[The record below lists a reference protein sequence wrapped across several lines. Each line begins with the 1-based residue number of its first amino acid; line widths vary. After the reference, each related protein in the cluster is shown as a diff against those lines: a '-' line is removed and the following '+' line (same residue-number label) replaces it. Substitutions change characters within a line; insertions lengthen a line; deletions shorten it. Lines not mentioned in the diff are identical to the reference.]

1 MALATQCPHCLTIFR
16 VASDQLKLR
25 GGLVRCGSCRQV
37 FNGNEFLVEPS
48 VADGHYQP
56 LPGSQ
61 AQAAAAPAVAAPPQA
76 RVPAPPA
83 FSPSSTFSTSS
94 PASVAAPVP
103 PVPTAPA
110 APVAPTVVAVAPAA
124 AIPPPRAAI
133 PVVAEPKV
141 FRSPSS
147 PGYIPDLGAPLKS
160 VVDGDSPA
168 EAATS
173 TASVHEDSAGMPLL
187 RRASDDAPAADLDE
201 AFRIDPLPVS
211 EDALAHPAD
220 AIDDA
225 AHDEAAR
232 LRASAHEAQ
241 ADAGAT
247 ADADQAADATD
258 TDDTDEPAFVR
269 RAQRKARISHALK
282 TVMMILSGVMVP
294 VLLLQSL
301 YYWRN
306 PLAEAVPQV
315 RPMLNGMCVALHCT
329 VGLPAE
335 IERLSLE
342 ANELQVVP
350 PNQNVYALTVV
361 MRNRGNS
368 AQAWPHLELT
378 LNNDDEKAVVRR
390 VFRPRDYL
398 ANAGLIDNGIAADSE
413 QQIKLNFELKDA
425 LVSGYRIYLFYP

>member
-16 VASDQLKLR
+16 VVSDQLKLR

-37 FNGNEFLVEPS
+37 FNGNDYLVEAS

-56 LPGSQ
+56 APGSK
-61 AQAAAAPAVAAPPQA
+61 AQAGVMTPSAAAVAPTPTPAPSP
-76 RVPAPPA
+76 VPASPMATRGPA
-83 FSPSSTFSTSS
+83 PQPSAPVQAIPASIVTTPTSTS
-94 PASVAAPVP
+94 PAQPLQV
-103 PVPTAPA
+103 PA
-110 APVAPTVVAVAPAA
+110 APMP
-124 AIPPPRAAI
+124 AAI

-141 FRSPSS
+141 FRSPTS

-160 VVDGDSPA
+160 SAAVDKEKQD
-168 EAATS
+168 EAA
-173 TASVHEDSAGMPLL
+173 ASSPFPVTDEAPAAPEEGAGLL
-187 RRASDDAPAADLDE
+187 RRSSSADDEIVSAADIDAAFGPATPRLDEEDAHHLRGHDSEPDQLSAADDSEDDAE
-201 AFRIDPLPVS
+201 LPGFVKRV
-211 EDALAHPAD
+211 ERR
-220 AIDDA
+220 
-225 AHDEAAR
+225 E
-232 LRASAHEAQ
+232 RAKR
-241 ADAGAT
+241 
-247 ADADQAADATD
+247 
-258 TDDTDEPAFVR
+258 V
-269 RAQRKARISHALK
+269 LK
-282 TVMMILSGVMVP
+282 VIMMILAGVMVP

-306 PLAEAVPQV
+306 PLAEALPPL
-315 RPMLNGMCVALHCT
+315 RPMLNGMCVALHCN

-335 IERLSLE
+335 IDRLSLE

-361 MRNRGNS
+361 MRNRGPG

-398 ANAGLIDNGIAADSE
+398 ADARQIDRGIAADSE

-425 LVSGYRIYLFYP
+425 LVSGYRVYLFYP